1 MEKEKK
7 KVSKLKIFERLML
20 LLGTPLAVVKTG
32 ALAETKMTE
41 SSSDGTPENTIGY
54 ENIGIDYNVR
64 VHTNNFVMLHVS
76 TSDFNDI
83 TALRAR
89 LDKCEELGISVGL
102 ILDTKALNLADIYK
116 DIDYLQAIIKEY
128 KIDLPIYCNIDTVM
142 EEPSLNNYQ
151 KQAIIDAFLDKG
163 SRSDMYLGVY
173 GKDSNLVDCDTY
185 VFPLHDYDCFVVQ
198 DSYQI
203 KYDGTCNLR
212 EDMDGVITS
221 SYDLS
226 EVILKKGLNSAQH
239 LVFSSTYK
247 IEEGDTYHSLSLRF
261 GLSEHDLINYN
272 GGKKELVVGEEIF
285 IPNLF
290 KTLDTV
296 NNKVTYSYAVARGI
310 DISDYQTNL
319 DWNRIAKTSDY
330 VIVEVARDIYDS
342 GSFIDEC
349 VSQIDNVI
357 ANDISLGLYFCISEC
372 MDYEVYEER
381 LENYFTRLDDELS
394 KIDMHFDRSNV
405 PVFLDFE
412 VYNSSNDYYK
422 LMEVFER
429 VCKEHNFCRIGI
441 YGNGNTLGRISD
453 SLVKDGNEIDIKDTN
468 WYVWKS
474 GGPQYS
480 SREGT
485 SVDDVTLEELVEI
498 ECSSSEYY
506 MPVMQQVTNVCTDTG
521 ASNDM
526 GHCDVSFLYDYS
538 VFGNSLS
545 DNVNDD
551 LDETYAGT
559 VEINLDKYPNLPV
572 QTVAKYADLLLSS
585 VYVVVVTKVVGQK
598 LLLGVKRKIQE
609 KKLTKKM

>member
-1 MEKEKK
+1 MEEKK
-7 KVSKLKIFERLML
+7 KLSKFKIFERLML
-20 LLGTPLAVVKTG
+20 FLGTPLAVLKGG
-32 ALAETKMTE
+32 ATLETKITE
-41 SSSDGTPENTIGY
+41 SSTDGTKENTVGY
-54 ENIGIDYNVR
+54 ENIGIDYNVK
-64 VHTNNFVMLHVS
+64 VHSNNFVMLHVS

-83 TALRAR
+83 TALRER
-89 LDKCEELGISVGL
+89 LEKCDELGISVGL

-151 KQAIIDAFLDKG
+151 KKAIIDAFLDKG

-198 DSYQI
+198 DGYQI

-212 EDMDGVITS
+212 EDMDGVITA

-226 EVILKKGLNSAQH
+226 EVILKKNLNSAQH

-272 GGKKELVVGEEIF
+272 GGKRELVVGEEIF

-319 DWNRIAKTSDY
+319 DWNRIAETSDY
-330 VIVEVARDIYDS
+330 VIVEVARDVYDS
-342 GSFIDEC
+342 GRFIDEC
-349 VSQIDNVI
+349 VSQIDNVL
-357 ANDISLGLYFCISEC
+357 ANDISLGLYFCISER
-372 MDYEVYEER
+372 MDYEEYEER
-381 LENYFTRLDDELS
+381 LENYFTKLDTELS
-394 KIDMHFDRSNV
+394 KLDITFNRSNV

-412 VYNSSNDYYK
+412 VYNSGNDYYK
-422 LMEVFER
+422 LMKVFEK
-429 VCKEHNFCRIGI
+429 VCNEHDFTRIGI
-441 YGNGNTLGRISD
+441 YGNGNTLGKISD
-453 SLVKDGNEIDIKDTN
+453 SLVCDGKEIDIKDTN

-480 SREGT
+480 GRENT
-485 SVDDVTLEELVEI
+485 NIDDVKLDELIEL
-498 ECSSSEYY
+498 ECSSSDEY
-506 MPVMQQVTNVCTDTG
+506 MTVMQQVTNVCTDTG
-521 ASNDM
+521 ASNGM

-538 VFGNSLS
+538 VFGDSLS
-545 DNVNDD
+545 DDVFDD
-551 LDETYAGT
+551 IDETYAGT

-572 QTVAKYADLLLSS
+572 QTVARYADLLLSG
-585 VYVVVVTKVVGQK
+585 VYVVVVAKVVGQK
-598 LLLGVKRKIQE
+598 LFLGVKRKIQE